1 MAKYDEYS
9 QIEHEDEFGSS
20 WGDDF
25 SQLQEE
31 IGGEGSDGD
40 YVVVKDEFSQVPV
53 RGHSSQAVSPKA
65 ELARALREIAKG
77 EPSTRQ
83 KNAPAP
89 TPSKTTIGSTGV
101 KSEAKKHPVAK
112 EDQLSLQLQSE
123 GSSLSLGDDPFGLG
137 DVGLIDITN
146 LRNIGGEGATSP
158 EFVDTAIATGDATPA
173 VEAADAVIATGDATP
188 AVEAAD
194 AVIATG
200 DATPAVEAAD
210 AVIATGDATP
220 AVEAADAVI
229 ATGDATPAVEAA
241 DTAIATGD
249 ATPAVEVSDAVIN
262 AGDTQPAVGDNNG
275 VEGAATATAP
285 VKRKRRVRVQP
296 DNCKRRYD
304 KEAKRIRLDKIREC
318 VLTHFSQKQFC
329 LQDIKDILKLDIE
342 QWEKDGVLGF
352 DTELSVCVKGM
363 GVEVIGQVQRMNG
376 KRGRPSNI
384 MVLTGKVE

>member
-9 QIEHEDEFGSS
+9 QIEHDDEFGSS

-31 IGGEGSDGD
+31 IGDESSDGD

-83 KNAPAP
+83 KNEPVPAP
-89 TPSKTTIGSTGV
+89 SKATVGSTGV
-101 KSEAKKHPVAK
+101 KSAVKKHPVEKK

-123 GSSLSLGDDPFGLG
+123 GASQSLDDDPFGLG

-146 LRNIGGEGATSP
+146 LRNVGSEGATSP

-173 VEAADAVIATGDATP
+173 VDADAANTIGDAIP
-188 AVEAAD
+188 AVE
-194 AVIATG
+194 V
-200 DATPAVEAAD
+200 
-210 AVIATGDATP
+210 
-220 AVEAADAVI
+220 
-229 ATGDATPAVEAA
+229 A
-241 DTAIATGD
+241 DTANATGD
-249 ATPAVEVSDAVIN
+249 ATPAVEVADAANAIGDATPAVEVADAANAIGDATPAVEVADAAIN

-275 VEGAATATAP
+275 AEGAATATAP
-285 VKRKRRVRVQP
+285 VKRKRMVRVQP

-342 QWEKDGVLGF
+342 QWEKDGVRGF

-363 GVEVIGQVQRMNG
+363 GIEVIGQVQRMNG

-384 MVLTGKVE
+384 MVLTGKAE